1 MASVICDYKTSN
13 GNRTCRGNA
22 SGIYG
27 KGSIPLD
34 GALSAV
40 EKAEQMVQMV
50 QMVQAERVEMV

>member
-13 GNRTCRGNA
+13 GNRICRGNA

-34 GALSAV
+34 GALLAV
-40 EKAEQMVQMV
+40 VEAEMVQ
-50 QMVQAERVEMV
+50 